1 MNVTFIEDESYFVN
15 LHLKREI
22 NESEN
27 ILLVYYTPLLNPEL
41 ELVGANQGERKA
53 MKIQQKSRN
62 VKVMRNQKERNKQFM
77 KIMRKS
83 NRDQRRSFSKFTFA
97 RKKKKK
103 KSMNLLF
110 QAKNHFQIQPCNI
123 LLTIGFPTHPLKILF
138 FILMI
143 FYDSKKKSS
152 KLYQTSFI

>member
-1 MNVTFIEDESYFVN
+1 MWKWWETK
-15 LHLKREI
+15 KRET
-22 NESEN
+22 NSSWRLWEN
-27 ILLVYYTPLLNPEL
+27 QI
-41 ELVGANQGERKA
+41 GIRGEVLA
-53 MKIQQKSRN
+53 SLHSQ
-62 VKVMRNQKERNKQFM
+62 E
-77 KIMRKS
+77 
-83 NRDQRRSFSKFTFA
+83 
-97 RKKKKK
+97 KKKK

-110 QAKNHFQIQPCNI
+110 QAKNYFQIQPCNI